1 MKKLI
6 LIPLIYC
13 ILLIGCS
20 KADDTTRS
28 DLTSTTS
35 STAERSS
42 YSNTKVSLPSST
54 TNYNN
59 STQNLN
65 FIASDLS
72 YSKFISMGQFLF
84 FSDSNNNN
92 KLSVTSSSLSANYI
106 QDENIHDIY
115 DYSVESMTS
124 IDNIIYFTNTSENN
138 SLYKLDYERKSITLV
153 SSNYFSEISN
163 SANDI
168 IYINKAM
175 DNTLGCYSTKN
186 NTSIQL
192 SSDKCGS
199 FIVNGEYILYK
210 NLDDNSSLYVIKK
223 DGSGRRKL
231 TSTGVDSFAT
241 FKNYILYI
249 NAEDNYLY
257 SLDLTSETS
266 KRIDLLNGTNLKHY
280 DQTFYFISIEHSNHL
295 YSFSIDDELN
305 IIGKTPIINEA
316 RNYYCRTES
325 GIFARDGLIINKNY
339 FTSYK

>member
-6 LIPLIYC
+6 LITLIYS

-20 KADDTTRS
+20 KAGDTNSS
-28 DLTSTTS
+28 DSTSTTS
-35 STAERSS
+35 STEESTS
-42 YSNTKVSLPSST
+42 YSSTKVTLPSST
-54 TNYNN
+54 TNYNKG
-59 STQNLN
+59 TQNLN

-72 YSKFISMGQFLF
+72 YSKFISMGQLLF

-124 IDNIIYFTNTSENN
+124 IDNIIYFTNTSDNN
-138 SLYKLDYERKSITLV
+138 SLYKLDYERKSINLV
-153 SSNYFSEISN
+153 SSNYFSEIS
-163 SANDI
+163 SSENDI

-175 DNTLGCYSTKN
+175 GDTLGCYNTKN

-199 FIVNGEYILYK
+199 FIVNGEYILYQ
-210 NLDDNSSLYVIKK
+210 NLNDNLSLYVIKK
-223 DGSGRRKL
+223 DGSGRQKL

-241 FKNYILYI
+241 YKNFIIYI

-257 SLDLTSETS
+257 SLNLSS
-266 KRIDLLNGTNLKHY
+266 KKSQRIDLLKGTNLKHHNES
-280 DQTFYFISIEHSNHL
+280 FYFISLEHSNHL
-295 YSFSIDDELN
+295 YSFSIDDKLN
-305 IIGKTPIINEA
+305 VIGKTPRINDA
-316 RNYYCRTES
+316 ISDYYLTES
-325 GIFARDGLIINKNY
+325 GMFSKQGININKSY
-339 FTSYK
+339 FTAYE

>member
-6 LIPLIYC
+6 LITLIYS

-20 KADDTTRS
+20 KAGDTNSS
-28 DLTSTTS
+28 DSTSTTS
-35 STAERSS
+35 STEESTS
-42 YSNTKVSLPSST
+42 YSSTKVTLPSST
-54 TNYNN
+54 TNYNKG
-59 STQNLN
+59 TQNLN

-72 YSKFISMGQFLF
+72 YSKFISMGQLLF

-124 IDNIIYFTNTSENN
+124 IDNIIYFTNTSDNN
-138 SLYKLDYERKSITLV
+138 SLYKLDYERKSINLV
-153 SSNYFSEISN
+153 SSNYFSEIS
-163 SANDI
+163 SSENDI

-175 DNTLGCYSTKN
+175 GDTLGCYNTKN

-199 FIVNGEYILYK
+199 FIVNGEYILYQ
-210 NLDDNSSLYVIKK
+210 NLNDNLSLYVIKK
-223 DGSGRRKL
+223 DGSGRQKL

-241 FKNYILYI
+241 YKNFIIYI

-257 SLDLTSETS
+257 SLNLSS
-266 KRIDLLNGTNLKHY
+266 KKSQRIDLLKGTNLKHHNES
-280 DQTFYFISIEHSNHL
+280 FYFISLEHSNHL
-295 YSFSIDDELN
+295 YSFSIDDKLN
-305 IIGKTPIINEA
+305 VIGKTPRINDA
-316 RNYYCRTES
+316 ISDYYLTES
-325 GIFARDGLIINKNY
+325 GMFSEQGININKSY
-339 FTSYK
+339 FTAYE

>member
-6 LIPLIYC
+6 LITLIYS

-20 KADDTTRS
+20 KAGDTNSS
-28 DLTSTTS
+28 DSTSTTS
-35 STAERSS
+35 STEESTS
-42 YSNTKVSLPSST
+42 YSSTKVTLPSST
-54 TNYNN
+54 TYNKG
-59 STQNLN
+59 TQNLN

-72 YSKFISMGQFLF
+72 YSKFISMGQLLF

-124 IDNIIYFTNTSENN
+124 IDNIIYFTNTSDNN
-138 SLYKLDYERKSITLV
+138 SLYKLDYERKSINLV
-153 SSNYFSEISN
+153 SSNYFSEIS
-163 SANDI
+163 SSENDI

-175 DNTLGCYSTKN
+175 GNTLGCYSTKN

-210 NLDDNSSLYVIKK
+210 NLDDNSSLYIIKK

-231 TSTGVDSFAT
+231 TTTGVDSFAT
-241 FKNYILYI
+241 FKNHILYI

-305 IIGKTPIINEA
+305 IIEKTPIINDA
-316 RNYYCRTES
+316 INNYYLTES
-325 GIFARDGLIINKNY
+325 GIFSKQGININKNY

>member
-20 KADDTTRS
+20 KASDPTTTDS
-28 DLTSTTS
+28 TSNTS
-35 STAERSS
+35 SSTESSS
-42 YSNTKVSLPSST
+42 YSSIKVTLPSST
-54 TNYNN
+54 TNYTK

-65 FIASDLS
+65 FTESDLS
-72 YSKFISMGQFLF
+72 YSKFISIGQLLF

-92 KLSVTSSSLSANYI
+92 KLSVTSSLLATNYI

-124 IDNIIYFTNTSENN
+124 IDNIIYFTNTSDNN
-138 SLYKLDYERKSITLV
+138 SLYKLDYEKKSITLV
-153 SSNYFSEISN
+153 SSNNFNKISS

-175 DNTLGCYSTKN
+175 GNTLGCYNTKN

-199 FIVNGEYILYK
+199 FIVNGEYILYQ

-223 DGSGRRKL
+223 DGSGRQKL
-231 TSTGVDSFAT
+231 TRTGVDSFAT
-241 FKNYILYI
+241 YKNSIIYI

-257 SLDLTSETS
+257 SLDLSSEES
-266 KRIDLLNGTNLKHY
+266 QRIDLLKGTNLKYHNES
-280 DQTFYFISIEHSNHL
+280 FYFISLEHSNHL

-305 IIGKTPIINEA
+305 VIGKTPLTNNAIND
-316 RNYYCRTES
+316 YYLTES
-325 GIFARDGLIINKNY
+325 GIFSEQGININKNY
-339 FTSYK
+339 FTAYE